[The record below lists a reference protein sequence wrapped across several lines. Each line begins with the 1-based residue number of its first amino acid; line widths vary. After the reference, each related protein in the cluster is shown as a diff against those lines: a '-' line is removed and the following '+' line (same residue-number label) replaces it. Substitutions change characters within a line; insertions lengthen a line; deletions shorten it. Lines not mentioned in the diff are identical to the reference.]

1 MDRIT
6 INGLRVKGRVGVTQE
21 ERARAQTLIVNI
33 EIDLDL
39 TAAAES
45 DNLKDTIDYGEI
57 TVEAASVIR
66 DSENKLLEPLAATIA
81 DRISTNKLVQGVTV
95 EILKEAPPIPEAT
108 GPVGVRI
115 SR

>member
-33 EIDLDL
+33 EIDVDL
-39 TAAAES
+39 AAAAES
-45 DNLKDTIDYGEI
+45 DNLKDTIDYGEV
-57 TVEAASVIR
+57 TVEAAAVIR
-66 DSENKLLEPLAATIA
+66 DSQSKLLEPLAAAIA

>member
-1 MDRIT
+1 VDKVT
-6 INGLRVKGRVGVTQE
+6 ISGLRVKGRVGVTQE

-33 EIDLDL
+33 EIDVDL

-45 DNLKDTIDYGEI
+45 DNLKDTIDYGEV
-57 TVEAASVIR
+57 TVEAAAVIR
-66 DSENKLLEPLAATIA
+66 DSESKLLEPLAATIA
-81 DRISTNKLVQGVTV
+81 DRISTNNLVQGVTV

>member
-1 MDRIT
+1 
-6 INGLRVKGRVGVTQE
+6 
-21 ERARAQTLIVNI
+21 LIINI
-33 EIDLDL
+33 EIDVDL
-39 TAAAES
+39 ASAAES
-45 DNLKDTIDYGEI
+45 DNLKDTIDYGEV
-57 TVEAASVIR
+57 TVEAAAVIR
-66 DSENKLLEPLAATIA
+66 DSESKLLEPLAATIA

>member
-33 EIDLDL
+33 EIDVDL
-39 TAAAES
+39 TAAAAS
-45 DNLKDTIDYGEI
+45 DNLKDTIDYGEV
-57 TVEAASVIR
+57 TVEAANIIR
-66 DSENKLLEPLAATIA
+66 DSEFKLLEPLATAIA
-81 DRISTNKLVQGVTV
+81 EKISSNNLVHGGTG
-95 EILKEAPPIPEAT
+95 EILKEAPPISEAT

-115 SR
+115 KR